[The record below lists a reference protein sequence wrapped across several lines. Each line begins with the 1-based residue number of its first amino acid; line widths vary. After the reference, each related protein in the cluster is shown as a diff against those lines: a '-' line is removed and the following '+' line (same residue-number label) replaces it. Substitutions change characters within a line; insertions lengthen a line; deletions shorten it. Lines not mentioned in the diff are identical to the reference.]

1 MDFQLADRTCLVTGA
16 GAGIGQATAL
26 TLALEGARVV
36 VAARTLQ
43 ALSPVMRQIEAA
55 GGREPV
61 ALAGDLAELGGA
73 SALAERALAAA
84 GHVDVLINNAGGSRP
99 DPRDEAAW
107 EEGMLLNFAAPRQ
120 LAELLLPGMIQR
132 GWGRIVN
139 VTGAIAAKELNA
151 AAVAKA
157 ALESWS
163 KGVAGT
169 HAAAGVTVNC
179 VAPGRIDSV
188 QIREKLHPT
197 EESRRE
203 FIARN
208 IPAGRFGEPEEA
220 AALIA
225 FLVSGPAAYV
235 NGATIPVDGGASRYA
250 F

>member
-1 MDFQLADRTCLVTGA
+1 M
-16 GAGIGQATAL
+16 
-26 TLALEGARVV
+26 
-36 VAARTLQ
+36 LQ
-43 ALSPVMRQIEAA
+43 R
-55 GGREPV
+55 R
-61 ALAGDLAELGGA
+61 
-73 SALAERALAAA
+73 
-84 GHVDVLINNAGGSRP
+84 
-99 DPRDEAAW
+99 
-107 EEGMLLNFAAPRQ
+107 
-120 LAELLLPGMIQR
+120 
-132 GWGRIVN
+132 WGRIVN
-139 VTGAIAAKELNA
+139 VTGAIAAKELNV

-169 HAAAGVTVNC
+169 HAAAGITVNC

-203 FIARN
+203 FIDRN

-225 FLVSGPAAYV
+225 FLVSGPAAHV
-235 NGATIPVDGGASRYA
+235 NGTTIPVDGGALRYA